1 MAFNIFGSDK
11 GPVTTNNVNQT
22 VNVGVE
28 VNPAFNFGPTFLQPL
43 ADTLGQ
49 INGQIVDR
57 FAPLAEGIQG
67 SIENANRLTSD
78 LRRTAN
84 FSTNPALGQP
94 QASVSPVLLAVLAI
108 GAILLF
114 KKTFVR

>member
-11 GPVTTNNVNQT
+11 GPVTTTTVNQT

-28 VNPAFNFGPTFLQPL
+28 VNPYFNFGSQFLQPL

-49 INGQIVDR
+49 INGNIVDR

-67 SIENANRLTSD
+67 SIENANRLATD

-84 FSTNPALGQP
+84 FSPNPALVQP
-94 QASVSPVLLAVLAI
+94 QASVSPVLLVALGVV
-108 GAILLF
+108 AILLF
-114 KKTFVR
+114 KKLS

>member
-11 GPVTTNNVNQT
+11 GPVTTNNVTQN

-28 VNPAFNFGPTFLQPL
+28 VNPAFNFGPQFLQPL
-43 ADTLGQ
+43 ATTLGE

-57 FAPLAEGIQG
+57 FAPLAQGIQG
-67 SIENANRLTSD
+67 SIENANRLATD

-84 FSTNPALGQP
+84 FSTNPALGQS
-94 QASVSPVLLAVLAI
+94 QASVSPVLLVAVVV
-108 GAILLF
+108 GAFFLY
-114 KKTFVR
+114 KKLS

>member
-11 GPVTTNNVNQT
+11 GPVTTTTVNQT

-28 VNPAFNFGPTFLQPL
+28 VNPAFHFGPEFLQPL
-43 ADTLGQ
+43 ATTLGE
-49 INGQIVDR
+49 INGNIIDR
-57 FAPLAEGIQG
+57 FQPLAEGIQG
-67 SIENANRLTSD
+67 SIENANRLSAD

-94 QASVSPVLLAVLAI
+94 QSSMSLVLLVAVAV
-108 GAILLF
+108 GGFWLF
-114 KKTFVR
+114 KQRA